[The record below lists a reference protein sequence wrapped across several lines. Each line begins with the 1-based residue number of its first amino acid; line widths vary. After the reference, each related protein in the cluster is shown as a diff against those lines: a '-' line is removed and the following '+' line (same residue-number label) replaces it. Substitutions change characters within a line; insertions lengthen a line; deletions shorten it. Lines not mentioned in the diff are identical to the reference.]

1 MPSLSYDSQS
11 FIWNGNR
18 LWMIGVNVEY
28 ALLAPERWRAA
39 LLSLKQMGFNTI
51 RTSAPWCLHEPRA
64 GRMDFTGAL
73 DIGSFVRLCGELG
86 LHVVLR
92 MGPVVGQP
100 FDGGGLPAWLS
111 DQPDMKLRVVNEAF
125 LKYTAK
131 FFQAVGKEVAALQAT
146 IEARRGEGF
155 AGGRANDGGPLC
167 AVQIEHAWNCGNEPE
182 GKKYHAELLRY
193 ARESGFT
200 VPVFTNNGLWIS
212 VEGCVA
218 V

>member
-51 RTSAPWCLHEPRA
+51 RTSAPWCLHEPRL

-73 DIGSFVRLCGELG
+73 DVGAFVRLCGELG

-92 MGPVVGQP
+92 MGPVVGEP
-100 FDGGGLPAWLS
+100 FDGGGLPAWLA

-125 LKYTAK
+125 MKHTVK
-131 FFQAVGKEVAALQAT
+131 FFQAVGK
-146 IEARRGEGF
+146 RS
-155 AGGRANDGGPLC
+155 GRA
-167 AVQIEHAWNCGNEPE
+167 ASH
-182 GKKYHAELLRY
+182 R
-193 ARESGFT
+193 
-200 VPVFTNNGLWIS
+200 
-212 VEGCVA
+212 
-218 V
+218 

>member
-11 FIWNGNR
+11 LIWNGNR

-51 RTSAPWCLHEPRA
+51 RTSVPWCLHEPRA

-73 DIGSFVRLCGELG
+73 DVGAFVRLCGELG

-92 MGPVVGQP
+92 MGPVVGEP
-100 FDGGGLPAWLS
+100 FDGGGLPAWLA

-125 LKYTAK
+125 M
-131 FFQAVGKEVAALQAT
+131 
-146 IEARRGEGF
+146 
-155 AGGRANDGGPLC
+155 
-167 AVQIEHAWNCGNEPE
+167 
-182 GKKYHAELLRY
+182 
-193 ARESGFT
+193 
-200 VPVFTNNGLWIS
+200 
-212 VEGCVA
+212 
-218 V
+218 